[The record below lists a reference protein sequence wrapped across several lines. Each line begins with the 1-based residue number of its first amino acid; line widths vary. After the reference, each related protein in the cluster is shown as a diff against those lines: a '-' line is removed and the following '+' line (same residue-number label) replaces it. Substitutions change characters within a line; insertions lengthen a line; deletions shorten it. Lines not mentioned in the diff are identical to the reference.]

1 MLNLTIFQI
10 MKMAV
15 NTTRMLAWLFRHE
28 LHSSERKLV
37 VLDFVQSEKSVM
49 TICRCRYCGKTF
61 QFLIKE

>member
-10 MKMAV
+10 VKMNINNA
-15 NTTRMLAWLFRHE
+15 RMVAWILRHE

-37 VLDFVQSEKSVM
+37 VLDFVQGEKSVM
-49 TICRCRYCGKTF
+49 TICRCRYCGKIF